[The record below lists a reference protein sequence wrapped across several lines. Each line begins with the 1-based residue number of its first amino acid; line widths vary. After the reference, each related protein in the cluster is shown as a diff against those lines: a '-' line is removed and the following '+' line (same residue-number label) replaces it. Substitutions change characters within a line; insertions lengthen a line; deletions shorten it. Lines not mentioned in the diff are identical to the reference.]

1 MAELMSDSAQIEA
14 GESEE
19 STSLYQ
25 RIVNDIRG
33 EIISGA
39 WPPGHRIPF
48 EHELTIQ
55 YACSRMTVNKALS
68 QLAAA
73 GLIERR
79 RRSGSFVRSPRSQ
92 AAVLEINDIRSEV
105 EALGL
110 PYRYALEQRH
120 ERRSQPDD
128 SERLGPVCPKK
139 LIELTCMHY
148 AGPRPFCLEHRF
160 ISLDA
165 VPDAAAEDFLE
176 AAPGPW
182 LIGRVP
188 WSTAEHRISAEGAD
202 AAIAAGLDIDEGTPC
217 LVVERRTWTADLPVT
232 YARFIYAGESHSLV
246 ARFEP
251 N

>member
-1 MAELMSDSAQIEA
+1 MNDSAQIETA
-14 GESEE
+14 DSEE

-25 RIVNDIRG
+25 RILNDIRG
-33 EIISGA
+33 KIVTGA
-39 WPPGHRIPF
+39 WAPGYRIPF
-48 EHELTIQ
+48 EHELTVQ
-55 YACSRMTVNKALS
+55 YGCSRMTVNKALS

-92 AAVLEINDIRSEV
+92 AAVLEITDIRSEV

-110 PYRYALEQRH
+110 PYRYTLEERR
-120 ERRSQPDD
+120 ERRSQSDD
-128 SERLGPVCPKK
+128 VERLGPVCPKK
-139 LIELTCMHY
+139 LIELNCVHY
-148 AGPRPFCLEHRF
+148 AGPRPFCVEHRL
-160 ISLDA
+160 ISLET
-165 VPDAAAEDFLE
+165 VPDASAETFME
-176 AAPGPW
+176 IAPGPW

-202 AAIAAGLDIDEGTPC
+202 TLMATGLDIDEGTSC
-217 LVVERRTWTADLPVT
+217 LVIERRTWTADLPVT
-232 YARFIYAGESHSLV
+232 YARFIYAGASHTLV